1 MRWGIRMSGDLYVK
15 ILGRD
20 PVVISTLLAAV
31 LQMLN
36 MFWLHLSD
44 NETAVVNGAIA
55 IVLGAIATALVSMD
69 RLLPLLAGVAQAIL
83 NVGLVFGLP
92 WSANEVGSVLAVV
105 AAVVAFIGV
114 RPQVT
119 ASVDKAGRHVAK
131 QPLFRLA
138 A

>member
-1 MRWGIRMSGDLYVK
+1 MK
-15 ILGRD
+15 IFGRD
-20 PVVISTLLAAV
+20 PVVLTTLLAAV

-36 MFWLHLSD
+36 MFWLHWTD
-44 NETAVVNGAIA
+44 DQTAVVNGAIS
-55 IVLGAIATALVSMD
+55 IVLGAVATALVSVD
-69 RLLPLLAGVAQAIL
+69 RLLPLLAGVAQAVL

-92 WSANEVGSVLAVV
+92 WSATEVGSVLAVV

-119 ASVDKAGRHVAK
+119 ASVDAAGQRVPK
-131 QPLFRLA
+131 QRLFRLA

>member
-1 MRWGIRMSGDLYVK
+1 M
-15 ILGRD
+15 
-20 PVVISTLLAAV
+20 LAAA

-36 MFWLHLSD
+36 MFWLHWTD
-44 NETAVVNGAIA
+44 NQTAMVNAAIA
-55 IVLGAIATALVSMD
+55 VVLGAVATALVSTD
-69 RLLPLLAGVAQAIL
+69 RLLPLLAGVAQAVL

-119 ASVDKAGRHVAK
+119 ASVDANGQRVPK
-131 QPLFRLA
+131 QGLFRLA